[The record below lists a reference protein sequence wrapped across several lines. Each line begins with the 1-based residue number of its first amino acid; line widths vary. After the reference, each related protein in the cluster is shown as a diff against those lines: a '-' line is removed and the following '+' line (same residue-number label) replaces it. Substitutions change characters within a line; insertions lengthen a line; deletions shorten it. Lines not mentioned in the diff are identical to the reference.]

1 MRTIRRVRLAKTLS
15 FKSAIDALSRSSLR
29 FTKLNGRDQ
38 GKVHG
43 RSTEGFPDGGD
54 SATIEDVLHSMGCD
68 LFGNT
73 KYKITIQAEEIR
85 NAKQK
90 KIKKEESSREAS

>member
-1 MRTIRRVRLAKTLS
+1 MTKTLS
-15 FKSAIDALSRSSLR
+15 LKSGIDALSRSSLR

-54 SATIEDVLHSMGCD
+54 SATIEDVLHSTGGV

-73 KYKITIQAEEIR
+73 KYNITIQAEEIR
-85 NAKQK
+85 DAKQK
-90 KIKKEESSREAS
+90 KIKKEESPREVS

>member
-1 MRTIRRVRLAKTLS
+1 MTKTLS
-15 FKSAIDALSRSSLR
+15 FKSGIDALSRSSLR

-85 NAKQK
+85 DAKEK
-90 KIKKEESSREAS
+90 KIKKEEIPREVS

>member
-1 MRTIRRVRLAKTLS
+1 MTKTLS
-15 FKSAIDALSRSSLR
+15 FKSGIDALSRSSLR

-85 NAKQK
+85 DAKQK
-90 KIKKEESSREAS
+90 KIKKEESSREVS

>member
-1 MRTIRRVRLAKTLS
+1 MTKTLS
-15 FKSAIDALSRSSLR
+15 FKSGIDALSRSSLR

-85 NAKQK
+85 DAKQK
-90 KIKKEESSREAS
+90 KIKKEERFN

>member
-1 MRTIRRVRLAKTLS
+1 MAKTLS

-85 NAKQK
+85 DAKQK
-90 KIKKEESSREAS
+90 KIKKEESPREVS

>member
-1 MRTIRRVRLAKTLS
+1 MTKTLS
-15 FKSAIDALSRSSLR
+15 FKSGIDALSRSSLR

-43 RSTEGFPDGGD
+43 RSTEGFPVGGD

-90 KIKKEESSREAS
+90 KIKKEESSREVS

>member
-1 MRTIRRVRLAKTLS
+1 MAKTLS

-68 LFGNT
+68 LYGNT
-73 KYKITIQAEEIR
+73 KYNITIQAEEIR

-90 KIKKEESSREAS
+90 KIKKEESSREVS

>member
-1 MRTIRRVRLAKTLS
+1 MAKTLS

-85 NAKQK
+85 DAKQK
-90 KIKKEESSREAS
+90 KIKKEESSREVS

>member
-1 MRTIRRVRLAKTLS
+1 MAKTLS

-90 KIKKEESSREAS
+90 KIKKEESPREVS

>member
-1 MRTIRRVRLAKTLS
+1 MTKTLS
-15 FKSAIDALSRSSLR
+15 FKSGIDALSRSSLR

-90 KIKKEESSREAS
+90 KIKKEESPREVS

>member
-1 MRTIRRVRLAKTLS
+1 MAKTLS

-90 KIKKEESSREAS
+90 KIKKEESSREVS

>member
-1 MRTIRRVRLAKTLS
+1 MTKTLS

-68 LFGNT
+68 LFGGT
-73 KYKITIQAEEIR
+73 QYEVTIEAKEIPSGSKRKEKIQEE
-85 NAKQK
+85 
-90 KIKKEESSREAS
+90 EV

>member
-1 MRTIRRVRLAKTLS
+1 MTKTLS
-15 FKSAIDALSRSSLR
+15 FKSGIDALSRSSLR

-85 NAKQK
+85 DAKQK
-90 KIKKEESSREAS
+90 KIKKEESPREVS

>member
-1 MRTIRRVRLAKTLS
+1 MTKTLS
-15 FKSAIDALSRSSLR
+15 FKSGIDALSRSSLR